1 VEAAMSGKPVVIFG
15 TGDFARVASVYLAQD
30 SPHEVAA
37 FTVHR
42 QYLAEPTLIGK
53 PVVPFEE
60 LREAYP
66 PERYAML
73 VATGFKGVNK
83 VRASIYHTC
92 KELGYGFITYAC
104 SKAVVWGEVEIGENT
119 FIFEQNVIQPFV
131 KIGANT
137 VLWSGNHI
145 GHDATIGSHCFITS
159 HVVVSGRVT
168 IGDYCFVGVN
178 STIRD
183 GVSVGPESVIGAGAV
198 VLKDV
203 APASVLKGTAAELSP
218 VPSHRL
224 KAI

>member
-1 VEAAMSGKPVVIFG
+1 MSAKPVVIFG
-15 TGDFARVASVYLAQD
+15 TGDFARVASVYLAKD

-42 QYLAEPTLIGK
+42 QYVTEPALLGK

-60 LREAYP
+60 LLDRYP
-66 PERYAML
+66 PDRYAML

-83 VRASIYHTC
+83 VRASIYRAC
-92 KELGYGFITYAC
+92 KELGYDFVSYVC
-104 SKAVVWGEVEIGENT
+104 SKAVVWGEVEVGENT
-119 FIFEQNVIQPFV
+119 FVFEQNVLQPFV
-131 KIGANT
+131 KIGDNT
-137 VLWSGNHI
+137 VLWSGNHV

-159 HVVVSGRVT
+159 HVVVSGRAKV
-168 IGDYCFVGVN
+168 GDYCFVGVN

-183 GVSVGPESVIGAGAV
+183 GVTVGPESVIGAGAV
-198 VLKDV
+198 VLRDV
-203 APASVLKGTAAELSP
+203 GPASVLKGPAAEVSP